1 MRASTVTIKTEQD
14 LEKLRISGHLAAQV
28 LEMIR
33 EYVKPGVT
41 TEYLDNICNDY
52 IVNTLKVIPA
62 NVGYHGFTKTI
73 CTSVNEVVCHGIPS
87 PNKVLKDGD
96 IINIDVAIIKD
107 GYFGDTSRMYYV
119 GNVNPHA
126 KKLVE
131 TTYEAMVA
139 SIHAVKYGATLGD
152 IGYAIQSVAHR
163 EGYSIVREYCGHGIG
178 KVYHEQPN
186 ILHYGQRGQGL
197 VLKKGMVFTIEP
209 MVNAG
214 KPQVKELNDGWTV
227 ITQDLSLSAQWEH
240 MVAVTD
246 TGFELLTPW
255 PEGVGNY
262 PKFNRYKIKS
272 SIYYR
277 TFYGA

>member
-1 MRASTVTIKTEQD
+1 
-14 LEKLRISGHLAAQV
+14 
-28 LEMIR
+28 
-33 EYVKPGVT
+33 
-41 TEYLDNICNDY
+41 
-52 IVNTLKVIPA
+52 
-62 NVGYHGFTKTI
+62 
-73 CTSVNEVVCHGIPS
+73 
-87 PNKVLKDGD
+87 
-96 IINIDVAIIKD
+96 INIDVAIIKD

-139 SIHAVKYGATLGD
+139 GIHAVKPGATLGD

-214 KPQVKELNDGWTV
+214 KPQVKELSDGWTV
-227 ITQDLSLSAQWEH
+227 ITQDHSLSAQWEH

-262 PKFNRYKIKS
+262 PEI
-272 SIYYR
+272 
-277 TFYGA
+277 

>member
-14 LEKLRISGHLAAQV
+14 LEKLRVSGRLAAQV
-28 LEMIR
+28 LEMIGK
-33 EYVKPGVT
+33 YVKPGVT

-87 PNKVLKDGD
+87 QNKILKDGD

-139 SIHAVKYGATLGD
+139 GIHVVKPGATLGD

-227 ITQDLSLSAQWEH
+227 ITQDHSLSAQWEH

-262 PKFNRYKIKS
+262 PEI
-272 SIYYR
+272 
-277 TFYGA
+277 

>member
-1 MRASTVTIKTEQD
+1 
-14 LEKLRISGHLAAQV
+14 
-28 LEMIR
+28 
-33 EYVKPGVT
+33 
-41 TEYLDNICNDY
+41 
-52 IVNTLKVIPA
+52 
-62 NVGYHGFTKTI
+62 
-73 CTSVNEVVCHGIPS
+73 
-87 PNKVLKDGD
+87 
-96 IINIDVAIIKD
+96 
-107 GYFGDTSRMYYV
+107 
-119 GNVNPHA
+119 
-126 KKLVE
+126 
-131 TTYEAMVA
+131 MVA
-139 SIHAVKYGATLGD
+139 GIHAVKPGATLGD

-227 ITQDLSLSAQWEH
+227 IPKIIHYLLNGEH

-255 PEGVGNY
+255 PEGVWKLSRNLIC
-262 PKFNRYKIKS
+262 IKS
-272 SIYYR
+272 SIIYR
-277 TFYGA
+277 TFYLTFYGCSERCSTK

>member
-14 LEKLRISGHLAAQV
+14 LEKLRVSGRLAAQV
-28 LEMIR
+28 LEMIG

-87 PNKVLKDGD
+87 QNKILKDGD

-139 SIHAVKYGATLGD
+139 GIHVVKPGATLGILVTLFNRSLIAKD
-152 IGYAIQSVAHR
+152 IALFV
-163 EGYSIVREYCGHGIG
+163 
-178 KVYHEQPN
+178 N
-186 ILHYGQRGQGL
+186 IA
-197 VLKKGMVFTIEP
+197 GMVLVKFI
-209 MVNAG
+209 MNNLIFCIMDNAA
-214 KPQVKELNDGWTV
+214 KVL
-227 ITQDLSLSAQWEH
+227 
-240 MVAVTD
+240 
-246 TGFELLTPW
+246 F
-255 PEGVGNY
+255 
-262 PKFNRYKIKS
+262 
-272 SIYYR
+272 
-277 TFYGA
+277 